1 MAERKD
7 GSLPRVA
14 AEGAAREDVCAGQAF
29 AARAAGAP
37 RARRTGRR
45 FNLMPG
51 IPVAT
56 VGFACTL
63 LAMEGF
69 RLSSVFRVGDLLSS
83 TSLIGAVVSL
93 VVLTLVALAYKRL
106 KGALRLPV
114 AFIVVAGAVY
124 SLLLVMSMGQSEVGA
139 PAWLEI
145 VCRCALDI
153 LPVLFMYFW
162 MVELFAFGAAAVCN
176 VCGFSLLVLA
186 LLNCLTAFLKPDAAM
201 MLVAVMPVISAGL
214 LAFFRENARARCL
227 YPTDTTSA
235 QANGNRFAEEGIPY
249 DNQVTGVAFPDYS
262 LIVPPDR
269 ERGGRLFFLITLMI
283 SMVCFAVLFGQV
295 HSLWVLL
302 QDNGTMSLLVQMGA
316 ATGTAVAGV
325 VALVFVR
332 YLWNRRCLE
341 LLKLL
346 LLGTVLISLWLS
358 SFSEGLWV
366 FSYLVFLNIT
376 QKLVMVLIMLSPY
389 LVMEKSRYLWPWWLT
404 CLSFEVGKGL
414 SQCFIGNPE
423 GGLFMVGAVLPLGV
437 LFVCTAAT
445 AFLGDSRHGAAPGEP
460 AEAVRGGGACGGSGP
475 EGAGAGGKGAGAEA
489 GSYGVDAAGVTG
501 EDFGSENAGTE
512 GVGAE
517 GRRADTGALDAAGA
531 EAGEL
536 GVPVANVVAA
546 PEHAR
551 MNRLRTACNRVAAE
565 YGLTAR
571 ESEILLLLARGR
583 TAATIAET
591 LVITPSTAKT
601 HLRNIYAKLDVHTQQ
616 ELINLVEAW
625 ID

>member
-1 MAERKD
+1 MPA
-7 GSLPRVA
+7 G
-14 AEGAAREDVCAGQAF
+14 EGAK
-29 AARAAGAP
+29 
-37 RARRTGRR
+37 RTGTPPLSAATADAAPQSARHLRHR

-51 IPVAT
+51 IPAAA
-56 VGFACTL
+56 VGLACAL
-63 LAMEGF
+63 LAVEGF
-69 RLSSVFRVGDLLSS
+69 RLSSVFWVGDVLSL
-83 TSLIGAVVSL
+83 TDYAGSLVSL
-93 VVLTLVALAYKRL
+93 AVLSLVAFAYKRL
-106 KGALRLPV
+106 KGMLRMPV
-114 AFIVVAGAVY
+114 AFVVVAGAVY
-124 SLLLVMSMGQSEVGA
+124 SLLLVMSLGQSEVGA

-145 VCRCALDI
+145 VCRCVLDI
-153 LPVLFMYFW
+153 LPVLFLWFW
-162 MVELFAFGAAAVCN
+162 MVELFAFGAAAVFN
-176 VCGFSLLVLA
+176 VGGLSLLVLA
-186 LLNCLTAFLKPDAAM
+186 LLNGLTAFLKPDAAM

-227 YPTDTTSA
+227 YPTEA
-235 QANGNRFAEEGIPY
+235 AAGQANGGRLGEDGIPF

-269 ERGGRLFFLITLMI
+269 ERGGRLFFLVTLMI

-341 LLKLL
+341 LLKLM

-376 QKLVMVLIMLSPY
+376 QKLVTLLIMLSPF
-389 LVMEKSRYLWPWWLT
+389 LVVEKSRYLWPWWLT
-404 CLSFEVGKGL
+404 CLSFEVGKAL

-423 GGLFMVGAVLPLGV
+423 GNLFMVGAVVPLAV
-437 LFVCTAAT
+437 LFVCTVAT
-445 AFLGDSRHGAAPGEP
+445 AFLGDGHHGVASGEVP
-460 AEAVRGGGACGGSGP
+460 EVALGGGAHGDGKP
-475 EGAGAGGKGAGAEA
+475 ESAGAE
-489 GSYGVDAAGVTG
+489 V
-501 EDFGSENAGTE
+501 AGTS
-512 GVGAE
+512 GVGAPK
-517 GRRADTGALDAAGA
+517 ASGA
-531 EAGEL
+531 EEVRAGSD
-536 GVPVANVVAA
+536 GADVAVA
-546 PEHAR
+546 PER
-551 MNRLRTACNRVAAE
+551 SRVNRLRVACNRVAAE

-616 ELINLVEAW
+616 ELINLVEGW

>member
-1 MAERKD
+1 MTERNEGFQ
-7 GSLPRVA
+7 GSAGEA
-14 AEGAAREDVCAGQAF
+14 AKRG
-29 AARAAGAP
+29 GAP
-37 RARRTGRR
+37 RGQAAADATPQSAQHLRHR

-51 IPVAT
+51 IPAAA
-56 VGFACTL
+56 VGLACAL
-63 LAMEGF
+63 LAVEGF
-69 RLSSVFRVGDLLSS
+69 RLSSVFWVGDVLSL
-83 TSLIGAVVSL
+83 TDYAGSLVSL
-93 VVLTLVALAYKRL
+93 VVLSLVAFAYKRL
-106 KGALRLPV
+106 KGMLRMPV
-114 AFIVVAGAVY
+114 AFVVVAGAVY
-124 SLLLVMSMGQSEVGA
+124 SLLLVMSLGQSEVGA

-145 VCRCALDI
+145 VCRCVLDI
-153 LPVLFMYFW
+153 LPVLFLWFW
-162 MVELFAFGAAAVCN
+162 MVELFAFGAAAVFN
-176 VCGFSLLVLA
+176 VGGLSLLVLA

-214 LAFFRENARARCL
+214 LVFFRENARARCL
-227 YPTDTTSA
+227 YPTESSAA
-235 QANGNRFAEEGIPY
+235 QANGGRLGEDGIPY
-249 DNQVTGVAFPDYS
+249 NNQVTGVAFPDYS

-283 SMVCFAVLFGQV
+283 SMACFAVLFGQV

-316 ATGTAVAGV
+316 TTGTAVAGV
-325 VALVFVR
+325 VALGFVR

-376 QKLVMVLIMLSPY
+376 QKLVTLLIMLSPF
-389 LVMEKSRYLWPWWLT
+389 LVVEKSRYLWPWWLT
-404 CLSFEVGKGL
+404 CLSFEVGKAL

-423 GGLFMVGAVLPLGV
+423 GNLFMVGAVAPLAV

-445 AFLGDSRHGAAPGEP
+445 AFLGDSRHSAASGALS
-460 AEAVRGGGACGGSGP
+460 EAAQSGGTRDGGGLNGARAEG
-475 EGAGAGGKGAGAEA
+475 EGAGAKA
-489 GSYGVDAAGVTG
+489 GSYGAFAAVAKDEGFGLEAAGAAV
-501 EDFGSENAGTE
+501 A
-512 GVGAE
+512 GAE
-517 GRRADTGALDAAGA
+517 GRRADAGTLSAAGSEPGDLGAAGVDAA
-531 EAGEL
+531 
-536 GVPVANVVAA
+536 AA

-616 ELINLVEAW
+616 ELINLVEGW